1 MSLAEFTH
9 PGGKRRKEKQ
19 DRSDLKGAWLKRF
32 QRIWRVLKA
41 RWEFHIGVTALH
53 RGKYRQA
60 AQLLE
65 RAEQVLQDDPFVQVH
80 LGWAHWFLGHPV
92 SARKHLLRATEIEPK
107 NPAFWTL
114 AGKLAAL
121 RGKWDEA
128 EQLLRHAVSLAPN
141 NMVAKSWLALVLL
154 QSGLIEEALDI
165 LSQTPVADDPYLQAR
180 LVLLLERLVTRQGER
195 LETIPVSVPSWLKI
209 PPLGSI
215 AGYLFR
221 WRGERLLEDGDW
233 ERAAK
238 FLGAASQLRPKDKWA
253 KLLWAVALLEGGFL
267 TQAENVLSEVTESVP
282 EKAWVYGA
290 LLVRRQ
296 KVREAKAWLPEG
308 DDQHPF
314 VRYYLALALDWEG
327 EAEFACAVHLEP
339 LYREDPAYLRQ
350 RIWELL
356 KWLRKERDR

>member
-1 MSLAEFTH
+1 MSLTEFTY
-9 PGGKRRKEKQ
+9 PGDRRRKGKQ
-19 DRSDLKGAWLKRF
+19 NRSDFKGAWPKKF
-32 QRIWRVLKA
+32 QRIWQVLKA
-41 RWEFHIGVTALH
+41 KWEFHIGVIALH
-53 RGKYRQA
+53 RGKYRRA

-65 RAEQVLQDDPFVQVH
+65 RAEQVLQDDPFVQVQ

-92 SARKHLLRATEIEPK
+92 TARKHLLRATEIEPK

-128 EQLLRHAVSLAPN
+128 EQLLRQAASLAPN

-195 LETIPVSVPSWLKI
+195 LETISVSAPSWLKI
-209 PPLGSI
+209 PLFSSI
-215 AGYLFR
+215 VSYLLR
-221 WRGERLLEDGDW
+221 WRGERLLEDGVW
-233 ERAAK
+233 EKAAK
-238 FLGAASQLRPKDKWA
+238 FLGTASQLRPKDKWA

-267 TQAENVLSEVTESVP
+267 TQAENVLNEVPESVP

-296 KVREAKAWLPEG
+296 KVREAMEWLPKK

-327 EAEFACAVHLEP
+327 EAEFACAAHLEP

-356 KWLRKERDR
+356 KWLRKERVQ